1 MIMSSYLSPPRLHVM
16 HVLSMVDLCQFR
28 ELSFCGSE
36 LCYLLGR
43 MALYVMLYI
52 LLCSSVVN
60 ESFQNA

>member
-1 MIMSSYLSPPRLHVM
+1 MR
-16 HVLSMVDLCQFR
+16 VLSMVDLCQFR

-60 ESFQNA
+60 ESYQNA